1 MSAKRVA
8 EFAALRADVA
18 AAMRVGRA
26 TTTMVDRCGRPRSR
40 VLIAV
45 WELDGERPVGWLAT
59 FRTPVKVAHI
69 AHNPHVAMSY
79 RGPTRDTVTLD
90 TVAAWVDDS
99 AVKAGVG
106 ELHRRGSPAG
116 VGYHPRARSG
126 PQARAGW
133 TPTCCGS
140 TRGGS
145 GCCAAATS
153 PPGCPP
159 GSGGPSPGLRPAE
172 RRP

>member
-1 MSAKRVA
+1 
-8 EFAALRADVA
+8 FAALRADVA
-18 AAMRVGRA
+18 AAMRIGHA
-26 TTTMVDRCGRPRSR
+26 TTTTVDRYGRPRSR

-45 WELDGERPVGWLAT
+45 WELDGERPAGWLAAS
-59 FRTPVKVAHI
+59 RTPVKVAHI
-69 AHNPHVAMSY
+69 AHNPRVGMSY

-90 TVAAWVDDS
+90 TVAAWVDDP

-145 GCCAAATS
+145 RCCAAATS
-153 PPGCPP
+153 PPGWPAGACR
-159 GSGGPSPGLRPAE
+159 PSPGLGAGG
-172 RRP
+172 RRASGADGARG